1 MLILRYFLTVGPIL
15 SALIFAWSVSLTPDQ
30 PTAQVA
36 KAKEVHRPTPAPPL
50 EEQNAVAP
58 VPATTERE
66 PSNVQPQ
73 PVKAARV
80 HPRKPK
86 RTIARPRKTPDNS
99 YAYAPAEPFFFG
111 WR

>member
-1 MLILRYFLTVGPIL
+1 MLILRYFFTVGPIL
-15 SALIFAWSVSLTPDQ
+15 SALILAWSASLSPDQ
-30 PTAQVA
+30 PAAQVA
-36 KAKEVHRPTPAPPL
+36 KAEEVYRPTPAPPL
-50 EEQNAVAP
+50 EEQNAMDP
-58 VPATTERE
+58 VLATSERK

-73 PVKAARV
+73 RVKVARV

-86 RTIARPRKTPDNS
+86 RTIAWPRKTPDNS